1 LADCPFL
8 YPVFIKNYKF
18 AQSIDMPQQG
28 QKPII
33 IAGPC
38 SAETEEQVMQTA
50 AGIAGHSAV
59 TAFRSGVWKP
69 RSRPGNFEGAGD
81 NALQWLK
88 KVKNEYDLPIA
99 VEVATPRHVEKA
111 LEAGVEY
118 LWVGARTT
126 SNPFSVQELARAL
139 EGIDVQ
145 IMVKNPVNPDLS
157 LWIGAIER
165 MMKMTP
171 GNVMAIHR
179 GFYPYEQTP
188 YRNIPKW
195 EIPIELKTR
204 MPEIAI
210 ICDPSH
216 ISGDRGLVP
225 EIAQYALDLN
235 FDGLMIETHI
245 DPKNALSDANQQLT
259 PDSLLKLLDN
269 LEFRDQNVN
278 GSVQN
283 ALESFRNQIDSI
295 DSQILEL
302 LAQRMETT
310 RKIGAY
316 KRHRNV
322 AAFQLKRWKN
332 IIRSR
337 METGSSLGLSKEFVK
352 KMLQS
357 VHKES
362 IRIQSEIMK
371 QHRNKDD

>member
-1 LADCPFL
+1 MSQHA
-8 YPVFIKNYKF
+8 
-18 AQSIDMPQQG
+18 

-38 SAETEEQVMQTA
+38 SAETEDQVMRTA
-50 AGIAGHSAV
+50 AEIAGHSAV

-81 NALQWLK
+81 SALQWLQKVK
-88 KVKNEYDLPIA
+88 KVYGLPTA
-99 VEVATPRHVEKA
+99 VEVATPQHVEKA

-118 LWVGARTT
+118 LWIGARTT
-126 SNPFSVQELARAL
+126 SNPFSVQELTKAL
-139 EGIDVQ
+139 KGLEVK

-165 MMKMTP
+165 IMKVTSAK
-171 GNVMAIHR
+171 VMAIHR

-204 MPEIAI
+204 MPEISI

-216 ISGDRGLVP
+216 ISGNRALVP
-225 EIAQYALDLN
+225 EVAQYALDLN

-245 DPKNALSDANQQLT
+245 NPEHALSDANQQLT
-259 PDSLLKLLDN
+259 PENLIKLLNN
-269 LEFRDQNVN
+269 LQFRDQNIN
-278 GSVQN
+278 GNVQN

-310 RKIGAY
+310 RKIGAF
-316 KRHRNV
+316 KRERNV

-337 METGSSLGLSKEFVK
+337 METGYSLGLSKDFVR

-357 VHKES
+357 LHKES

-371 QHRNKDD
+371 QQKDKEN

>member
-1 LADCPFL
+1 M
-8 YPVFIKNYKF
+8 
-18 AQSIDMPQQG
+18 SQQV

-38 SAETEEQVMQTA
+38 SAETEEQVLQTA
-50 AGIAGHSAV
+50 SKIAGHPAIK
-59 TAFRSGVWKP
+59 AFRSGVWKP
-69 RSRPGNFEGAGD
+69 RSRPGSFEGAGEK
-81 NALQWLK
+81 ALEWLK
-88 KVKNEYDLPIA
+88 RVKNEYNLPVA
-99 VEVATPRHVEKA
+99 VEVATPLHVEKA

-118 LWVGARTT
+118 FWIGARTT
-126 SNPFSVQELARAL
+126 ANPFSVQELTSSL
-139 EGIDVQ
+139 KGLDVH
-145 IMVKNPVNPDLS
+145 IMVKNPVNPDLA

-165 MMKMTP
+165 IMKVTS
-171 GNVMAIHR
+171 GSVMAIHR

-195 EIPIELKTR
+195 EIPIELKTF
-204 MPEIAI
+204 MPEIPI

-216 ISGDRGLVP
+216 ISGNRGLVA

-245 DPKNALSDANQQLT
+245 NPDKALSDANQQLNT
-259 PDSLLKLLDN
+259 DELLELLDR
-269 LEFRDQNVN
+269 LQFRNQNEN
-278 GSVQN
+278 GSVHT
-283 ALESFRNQIDSI
+283 ALEGFRNRIDSI

-310 RKIGAY
+310 RKIGEF
-316 KRHRNV
+316 KKDRNV

-337 METGSSLGLSKEFVK
+337 MEAGSSLGLSKDFVK

-362 IRIQSEIMK
+362 IRIQSDIMK
-371 QHRNKDD
+371 QKKEDNN